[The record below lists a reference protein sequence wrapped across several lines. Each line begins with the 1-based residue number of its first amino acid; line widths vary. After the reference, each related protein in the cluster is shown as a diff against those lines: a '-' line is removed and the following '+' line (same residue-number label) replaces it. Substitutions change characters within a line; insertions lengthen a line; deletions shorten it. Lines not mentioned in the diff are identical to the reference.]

1 MDFNRIIRNIT
12 RHIVLDQAETDI
24 FTSLLNSRE
33 IGRKEFLL
41 RGGEIG
47 KQMAYVDTGCLKVY
61 SVSEDGTEHIVKFAP
76 EDWWAVDIESFS
88 LQLPS
93 FYNIQAIEP
102 SMTWQL
108 SKDNYERLCLEVPKF
123 ERFFRILFQ
132 NSFIA
137 LQRRT
142 QQSLSA
148 SALERYQH
156 FKEKYPNLEQRIS
169 QKQIAA
175 YLGITPEFLSM
186 LRSQLSKGIKS

>member
-1 MDFNRIIRNIT
+1 MDFGRIIRNIN
-12 RHIVLDQAETDI
+12 RHIALDQEETDF
-24 FTSLLNSRE
+24 FTSLLTPRE
-33 IGRKEFLL
+33 IGRKEYLL
-41 RGGEIG
+41 RAGDIG
-47 KQMAYVDTGCLKVY
+47 KQMAFVDTGCLKVF
-61 SVSEDGTEHIVKFAP
+61 SVSEDGIEHIVKFAP

-142 QQSLSA
+142 QQGLSS
-148 SALERYQH
+148 SARERYRH
-156 FKEKYPNLEQRIS
+156 FQEKYPNLEQRIA

-186 LRSQLSKGIKS
+186 LRRQISKGLKS